1 MDGFAHDHSPK
12 EWPTSYIRFPNYL
25 KFRYSFVG
33 ASERDP
39 AMKRDNRTRRR
50 EGRRAESVK
59 LDEVAR
65 VACSTSTR
73 AGETREVPAIVLR
86 GDWLKALGFPIGAP
100 IYVFAEAHG
109 RMAICRMGL
118 AKPRWV
124 RIVAPASDKST
135 R

>member
-1 MDGFAHDHSPK
+1 MPF
-12 EWPTSYIRFPNYL
+12 EEF
-25 KFRYSFVG
+25 
-33 ASERDP
+33 
-39 AMKRDNRTRRR
+39 AMKRDDRM
-50 EGRRAESVK
+50 GKKKARRASTVT
-59 LDEVAR
+59 LDEVTH
-65 VACSTSTR
+65 VASSMSTR

-118 AKPRWV
+118 GKPRWL
-124 RIVAPASDKST
+124 RIVAPGSDTT

>member
-1 MDGFAHDHSPK
+1 
-12 EWPTSYIRFPNYL
+12 
-25 KFRYSFVG
+25 
-33 ASERDP
+33 
-39 AMKRDNRTRRR
+39 MKRDDRIGKKGTR
-50 EGRRAESVK
+50 GSATVK

-65 VACSTSTR
+65 VASSTSTR

-118 AKPRWV
+118 AKPRWL
-124 RIVAPASDKST
+124 RIVAPGSDKSA

>member
-1 MDGFAHDHSPK
+1 
-12 EWPTSYIRFPNYL
+12 
-25 KFRYSFVG
+25 
-33 ASERDP
+33 
-39 AMKRDNRTRRR
+39 
-50 EGRRAESVK
+50 
-59 LDEVAR
+59 
-65 VACSTSTR
+65 
-73 AGETREVPAIVLR
+73 VLR

-118 AKPRWV
+118 AKPRWL